1 MTHFFHNLQVLTWFH
16 KIINTGSALI
26 SLPVF
31 LRLTNNYDPYIRMFY
46 DNINPNNHKVEITAA
61 SSSCQRNLKECAIL
75 AHPILV
81 NEGPEILNAGLL
93 NYSYLLIGI

>member
-1 MTHFFHNLQVLTWFH
+1 MTPHTDVLQQHNP
-16 KIINTGSALI
+16 S
-26 SLPVF
+26 
-31 LRLTNNYDPYIRMFY
+31 
-46 DNINPNNHKVEITAA
+46 NNHKVEITAA
-61 SSSCQRNLKECAIL
+61 ASSCQRNLKEFAIL